1 MELGRQIRKPQGMAQ
16 GPKTKIGIGFSR
28 GWRMI
33 DSGTAA
39 ILGKFAIELLSSSV
53 NICQAVHVLNPLNP
67 HHI

>member
-1 MELGRQIRKPQGMAQ
+1 
-16 GPKTKIGIGFSR
+16 
-28 GWRMI
+28 MI